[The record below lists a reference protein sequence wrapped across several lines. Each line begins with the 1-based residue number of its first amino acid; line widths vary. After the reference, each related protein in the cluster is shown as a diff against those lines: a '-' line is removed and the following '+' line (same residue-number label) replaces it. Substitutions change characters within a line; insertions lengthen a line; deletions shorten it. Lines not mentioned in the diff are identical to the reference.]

1 MIAPKDRWLDRE
13 AGPVVRPYAVTKG
26 RTVPAP
32 GTAVGLIDVVV
43 AVTAE
48 PRPPNGVRLA
58 PEHRQI
64 LALCQRPSTVVDL
77 ASDVDLPV
85 GVVRVLLSDLS
96 QYGILRI
103 LPAARGQ
110 VTNERLLRDV
120 LDGLHAL

>member
-1 MIAPKDRWLDRE
+1 MIVPNEQWLDRE

-26 RTVPAP
+26 RTVAAD
-32 GTAVGLIDVVV
+32 GTSVGLIDVVV
-43 AVTAE
+43 AAVDAQ
-48 PRPPNGVRLA
+48 PPAGVRLG

-64 LALCQRPSTVVDL
+64 LVRCRRPITVVDL
-77 ASDVDLPV
+77 ASDIDLPV

-96 QYGILRI
+96 EYGIVRI
-103 LPAARGQ
+103 QGAIRGP

>member
-1 MIAPKDRWLDRE
+1 MIVQNEQWLDRE

-26 RTVPAP
+26 RTVAAD
-32 GTAVGLIDVVV
+32 GTSVGLIDVVV
-43 AVTAE
+43 AAVDAQ
-48 PRPPNGVRLA
+48 PPAGVRLG

-64 LALCQRPSTVVDL
+64 LARCRRPITVVDL
-77 ASDVDLPV
+77 ASDIDLPA

-96 QYGILRI
+96 QHGIIRVL
-103 LPAARGQ
+103 AAPRGP